1 MIIYSEKTNK
11 NYNTVEECLLAE
23 EEYDILKAR
32 EAEEE
37 ERKLLEQKTMM
48 AELKQAHEE
57 LRKASDRFISLRSEY
72 INRYC

>member
-37 ERKLLEQKTMM
+37 EKKLLEQKTMM

-57 LRKASDRFISLRSEY
+57 LRKASDRFIALRAQY

>member
-23 EEYDILKAR
+23 EEYDILKAK

-37 ERKLLEQKTMM
+37 ERRLLEQKTMM

-57 LRKASDRFISLRSEY
+57 LRKASERFIALRVAY
-72 INRYC
+72 INKYC

>member
-57 LRKASDRFISLRSEY
+57 LRKASDRFIALRSDY